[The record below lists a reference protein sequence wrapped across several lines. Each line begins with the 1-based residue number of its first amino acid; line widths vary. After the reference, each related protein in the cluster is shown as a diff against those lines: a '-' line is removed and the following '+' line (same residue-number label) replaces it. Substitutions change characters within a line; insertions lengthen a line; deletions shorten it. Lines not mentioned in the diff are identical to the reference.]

1 MREVGEDQTAFALA
15 PVGAHT
21 AEIPLPVAASAK
33 AAVIRRTSDSRSSAR
48 LAARLGRAP
57 SATAAALAVEREHGR
72 AFLWVPVCLGTGAV
86 TWFNLERD
94 PWPPAMVFLLVVAA
108 LAGFVSRYR
117 HPVLTH
123 LFFAAALF
131 FGGLLLAGLEAWRVQ
146 TVVLDSPVTSRITG
160 VVERRAADDNGQWR
174 YVVAV
179 TQTQQPALKRPPG
192 RATLLARSR
201 HAPFE
206 LGQTLTGLA
215 RLQPPAGPALP
226 GLNDFAFS
234 SYFNGIGAVGY
245 FLGAPSLA
253 DVQHGPVRTGFSG
266 WLDGVNLSLFALR
279 DRISARIRD
288 VIGGDAGAF
297 ATAIITGERRGLSKE
312 TAEAL
317 RASGLAHIIA
327 ISGIHMALAAGLFF
341 VGLRFAL
348 SLSDGL
354 AQAYP
359 IKKIAAF
366 GALLAAFSYY
376 LISGYQVS
384 AERAFLMMAIMLGA
398 VILDRPAISLRN
410 AALAAIVIIVLSPS
424 QLMGPSFQMSFA
436 ATIALIA
443 GYAVVKRGRF
453 GPARPVARMPL
464 RAAWISVQFVSGI
477 FLTSLIGGLSTAIF
491 AIAHFHRLAGYSL
504 PTNLAAMPI
513 ISFLVMPS
521 GLLAMVL
528 MPFGLDAL
536 PLKAM
541 GYGLDL
547 VIAISRDIAGWGGV
561 VGFQRLHPIIL
572 LLAIAGFLPLA
583 LLRSRLR
590 HVGSALLTLAVFVA
604 VVKPPLPLA
613 DVLIAEDGALVAL
626 PTADRLYTNRARPPA
641 FIFDQWQRALQITGK
656 GAPVMLADDKVRVK
670 APEETALVLTDADID
685 YARSAMRKMLDTVEE
700 GHFACIKQAWC
711 LARLKG
717 GWRIAVV
724 DHQAY
729 VGPACDAAD
738 IVVTPRRVSFPACRS
753 GSKLISANTLRQ
765 TGAVELY
772 LGNKPAQLE
781 GGISIKASFNGTG
794 RPWMAHRRYDW
805 RTGGFSNDQAQPELI
820 VTKQPADSQWA
831 GGDISDSGG

>member
-1 MREVGEDQTAFALA
+1 MREVGEDRVVF
-15 PVGAHT
+15 
-21 AEIPLPVAASAK
+21 
-33 AAVIRRTSDSRSSAR
+33 AAVPVNLGTGEFSPPIGAAVQPAIIRRTSQLGVPAR
-48 LAARLGRAP
+48 VAARLSHA
-57 SATAAALAVEREHGR
+57 SAAIASALVLEKEHGR
-72 AFLWVPVCLGTGAV
+72 AFLFAPVCLGAGAV
-86 TWFNLERD
+86 TWFNLARD
-94 PWPPAMVFLLVVAA
+94 PWLPTVVFLLAAAGVASF
-108 LAGFVSRYR
+108 LTRYR

-123 LFFAAALF
+123 MFLATALVCAGMLFAAFETRRL
-131 FGGLLLAGLEAWRVQ
+131 Q
-146 TVVLDSPVTSRITG
+146 TVILDSPVTSHITG
-160 VVERRAADDNGQWR
+160 VVERRASDDDGRWR

-179 TQTQQPALKRPPG
+179 TATQAPRLTRPPA

-226 GLNDFAFS
+226 GLNDFAFA

-245 FLGAPSLA
+245 FLGAPRLA
-253 DVQHGPVRTGFSG
+253 DVQGGPLRDGFAG
-266 WLDGVNLSLFALR
+266 RLDRLNLALFALR

-297 ATAIITGERRGLSKE
+297 AAAIITGDRSGLSKE

-348 SLSDGL
+348 SLSAGL

-359 IKKIAAF
+359 IKKFAAF

-398 VILDRPAISLRN
+398 VIFDRPAISLRN
-410 AALAAIVIIVLSPS
+410 AALAAIVIIILSPS

-443 GYAVVKRGRF
+443 GYAALKRGWIE
-453 GPARPVARMPL
+453 PARRPGRLPARVMWFSA
-464 RAAWISVQFVSGI
+464 RFVTGI

-513 ISFLVMPS
+513 ISFLVMPA
-521 GLLAMVL
+521 GLLAMIL
-528 MPFGLDAL
+528 MPIGLDAL

-547 VIAISRDIAGWGGV
+547 VIAISRAIADWGGV
-561 VGFQRLHPIIL
+561 IGFQRLHPAIL
-572 LLAIAGFLPLA
+572 FLAISGFLPLA

-590 HVGSALLTLAVFVA
+590 HMGTVVLAAAVFVA
-604 VVKPPLPLA
+604 LLKPPLPLA
-613 DVLIAEDGALVAL
+613 DILVAEDGELVAL
-626 PTADRLYTNRARPPA
+626 PVADRLYTNRTKPPA
-641 FIFDQWQRALQITGK
+641 FIFDQWKQALQIGEK
-656 GAPVMLADDKVRVK
+656 GAPLMLADDKVRVK
-670 APEETALVLTDADID
+670 TPSAEAPVLTDADID
-685 YARSAMRKMLDTVEE
+685 YARSAMRKTLSTAQE
-700 GHFACIKQAWC
+700 GRFSCIKRAWC
-711 LARLKG
+711 LARLRS

-724 DHQAY
+724 ENQAY
-729 VGPACDAAD
+729 VGPACDIAD
-738 IVVTPRRVSFPACRS
+738 IVVTPRRVGFPACLS
-753 GSKLISANTLRQ
+753 GAKLFAANTLRQ
-765 TGAVELY
+765 TGALELY
-772 LGNKPAQLE
+772 LGNKAD
-781 GGISIKASFNGTG
+781 GSSAGITLQAAFTDTG
-794 RPWMAHRRYDW
+794 RPWMSHRRYDW
-805 RTGGFSNDQAQPELI
+805 RTGEFSPSRAQLEES
-820 VTKQPADSQWA
+820 VGEQPAHDRWP
-831 GGDISDSGG
+831 GG